1 MVHFFRKAAFAR
13 GMSLL
18 LATSFATVSC
28 TKKEVVNP
36 TVATQVQADLH
47 GYSGEQL
54 FKGIFLLDGEV
65 AAKLPSVQGPRLLIA
80 KENSRNPEYIK
91 FRAMRNQQIIEA
103 VRTLDSK
110 YLTELQTA
118 VASQQFEQIEAVL
131 LKGSQLLKAVCL
143 NNANSEAQ
151 VAKARE
157 ALKSIDLA
165 KYDFSKEKDVD
176 AFVTVMEAKK
186 KAMLDAQPQGSDTAS
201 LSSNNMFAFAFEIAV
216 ALEAVVVVAIVWVA
230 AQEPSQ
236 DSAAFE
242 HETLVKDIALN
253 LNPAS

>member
-28 TKKEVVNP
+28 AKKEAVNP
-36 TVATQVQADLH
+36 TVATQVQSDLH

-65 AAKLPSVQGPRLLIA
+65 AAKLPSLQGPRLLIE
-80 KENSRNPEYIK
+80 KENSRNPAYIK
-91 FRAMRNQQIIEA
+91 FRALRNQQILEA
-103 VRTLDSK
+103 VRTLDGK

-131 LKGSQLLKAVCL
+131 LKGSQLLKAACL
-143 NNANSEAQ
+143 SNANSEAQ

-157 ALKSIDLA
+157 ALKSIDLT

-176 AFVTVMEAKK
+176 AFVNAMEAKK
-186 KAMLDAQPQGSDTAS
+186 KAMVDAQPQDGSTTS
-201 LSSNNMFAFAFEIAV
+201 LSSQNMFAFAFEIAV

-230 AQEPSQ
+230 AKDQSP
-236 DSAAFE
+236 DSAVFE

-253 LNPAS
+253 LNPAI